1 MLLWEIEK
9 GLQKKSGKN
18 DQQIVQFLPC
28 LRGYCCFPIRVSY
41 LQNTLYST
49 SSEI

>member
-9 GLQKKSGKN
+9 GLQKKSCKN

-28 LRGYCCFPIRVSY
+28 LRGYCCFPISFLPAKYFV
-41 LQNTLYST
+41 LYVF
-49 SSEI
+49 